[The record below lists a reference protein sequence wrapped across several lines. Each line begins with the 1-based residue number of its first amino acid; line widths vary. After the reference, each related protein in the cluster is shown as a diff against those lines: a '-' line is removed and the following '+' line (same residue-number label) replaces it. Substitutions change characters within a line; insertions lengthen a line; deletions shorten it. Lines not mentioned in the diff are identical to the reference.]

1 MQPTEYLKNKLDRVQ
16 FVLDEIKSEVNQIE
30 YVNKGYD
37 IHRLLYDEKYRLEV
51 AIKEVKTNEKVAELL
66 KVSERTVYRMRKKF
80 NI

>member
-1 MQPTEYLKNKLDRVQ
+1 MQPTEYLKNKLERVQ
-16 FVLDEIKSEVNQIE
+16 SVLDEIKSEINKIE

-66 KVSERTVYRMRKKF
+66 KISERTVYRMRNKF